1 MMKHKLRTTASALHT
16 RALLVLVAVFTAVL
30 VPISGVQADVFDDQI
45 RALQNEVN
53 QYQAEAGKLRA
64 QATSLQNELNAL
76 ASEKRALQVQ
86 IDINTAKMEQ
96 LNKDIQ
102 ENERKLLEQK
112 ENLSINLRSMYLEN
126 SVTPLEMV
134 ASSKSLSDF
143 IDRQEYRNKIRDK
156 VQQNLVAIR
165 KTKDDLAKQKVALEQ
180 TLADQNSQRE
190 KLAAK
195 EAEQADLL
203 AQTQGQE
210 AAFQQLT
217 SQRNDRIS
225 ELRAQQAAQNL
236 KWAGNVNYQ
245 PRGGGYPSY
254 WADIPMD
261 STIDDWG
268 MYNRE
273 CVSYT
278 AFRVAASGRHMP
290 YWGGVGNANQWDE
303 NARRAGW
310 GVDGNP
316 RSGDVAIWNAGYYG
330 HAMYVD
336 SVMGDGSIVISEY
349 NYDWTGRYSQRV
361 LSRAQYQGQGLVF
374 IHFP

>member
-1 MMKHKLRTTASALHT
+1 MKHKLRTTASALHT